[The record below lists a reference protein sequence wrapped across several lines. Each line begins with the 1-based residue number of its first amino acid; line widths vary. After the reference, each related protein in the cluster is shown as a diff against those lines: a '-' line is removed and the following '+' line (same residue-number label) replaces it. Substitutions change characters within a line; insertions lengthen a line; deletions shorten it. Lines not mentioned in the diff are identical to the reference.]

1 MEFERVRQV
10 ALLLAIVTIVI
21 FAVSYS
27 YASKEIYNAFYECDK
42 CELREKSFKKLM
54 LFNDLKCEKLEEKD
68 DEK

>member
-1 MEFERVRQV
+1 MQV

-27 YASKEIYNAFYECDK
+27 YASKEIYNAFYDCDK
-42 CELREKSFKKLM
+42 CEFRKECFKKLM
-54 LFNDLKCEKLEEKD
+54 LFGNLKCKKIEETED